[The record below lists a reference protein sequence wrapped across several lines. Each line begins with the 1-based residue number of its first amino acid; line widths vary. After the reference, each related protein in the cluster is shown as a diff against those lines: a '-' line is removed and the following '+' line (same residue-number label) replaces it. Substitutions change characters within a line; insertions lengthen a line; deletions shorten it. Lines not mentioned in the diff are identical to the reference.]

1 MLPGSGP
8 VPSEEMPATTPLQLL
23 QPGPPSSP
31 LRFVP
36 AAIMRRVAISTQRP
50 VTSCQQT
57 KQPPMRRSC
66 TAEVHGRQTLSLL
79 FSHPE
84 SWDCLHRNAR
94 WDPWISH
101 PFFSRSCSQAFWK
114 LKPSWDPC
122 HSNSVRWA
130 YCFLWCQWPQ
140 L

>member
-1 MLPGSGP
+1 MFPGSGP

-31 LRFVP
+31 LLFVP
-36 AAIMRRVAISTQRP
+36 AAVMRRVAISTQRP

-57 KQPPMRRSC
+57 KKPPMRRSC
-66 TAEVHGRQTLSLL
+66 TAEVHGRQTLSLI
-79 FSHPE
+79 FFHPE

-94 WDPWISH
+94 WAPWISH
-101 PFFSRSCSQAFWK
+101 PYFSRSCSQAFWK

-130 YCFLWCQWPQ
+130 YYFLWCQWPQ

>member
-1 MLPGSGP
+1 MFPGSGP

-31 LRFVP
+31 LLFVP
-36 AAIMRRVAISTQRP
+36 AAVMRRVAISTQRP

-57 KQPPMRRSC
+57 KKPPMRRSC

-79 FSHPE
+79 FFHPE

-94 WDPWISH
+94 WAPWISH

-130 YCFLWCQWPQ
+130 YYFLWCQWPQ